1 MPVVYTHILDGTV
14 HFVISFALLHIGTD
28 FCEPIAKTAKL
39 KFTVLMAVSF
49 LEESQKSGF

>member
-28 FCEPIAKTAKL
+28 FCEPIAKAAEAKL
-39 KFTVLMAVSF
+39 TVLMAVSF